1 MRLLDQTGQLLSL
14 DKLGMHK
21 AMIDRFRA
29 SVYHPYGMVLVTG
42 PTGSGKTTTLYAAL
56 AELNDSEKKIITAED
71 PVEYRL
77 SRVNQVQVQPKIGL
91 DFARVLRTALR
102 QDPDVMLVGEMRD
115 TETVEIGLRAAL
127 TGHMVLSTLHTN
139 DALGTVDRL
148 VDMGA
153 PGYLLASTLR
163 AVMGQRLL
171 RRVCRSCRT
180 EHVLDDTDYAWL
192 VSVVGEETAAQMRFQ
207 KGQGCGHCNRTGY
220 QGRVGIYELLDLT
233 PDMRSAL
240 RSTDMGRFAELGRQ
254 SEGYKPLIANA
265 LELAA
270 RGITSLSEAMRIAG
284 EVDQPMATGAI
295 DSSVLVDAAKGA
307 QRSASV

>member
-1 MRLLDQTGQLLSL
+1 
-14 DKLGMHK
+14 
-21 AMIDRFRA
+21 
-29 SVYHPYGMVLVTG
+29 
-42 PTGSGKTTTLYAAL
+42 
-56 AELNDSEKKIITAED
+56 
-71 PVEYRL
+71 
-77 SRVNQVQVQPKIGL
+77 
-91 DFARVLRTALR
+91 
-102 QDPDVMLVGEMRD
+102 
-115 TETVEIGLRAAL
+115 
-127 TGHMVLSTLHTN
+127 
-139 DALGTVDRL
+139 
-148 VDMGA
+148 MGA

-192 VSVVGEETAAQMRFQ
+192 VSVVGEETAARMRFQ